1 MMRNQKNKKLLK
13 ELDAPKDAKA
23 TMLRL
28 LSHLKDQR
36 ARLTLVIICVSIR
49 FLISGRLFTELP
61 W

>member
-36 ARLTLVIICVSIR
+36 ARLILVTYA
-49 FLISGRLFTELP
+49 FLYAF
-61 W
+61 